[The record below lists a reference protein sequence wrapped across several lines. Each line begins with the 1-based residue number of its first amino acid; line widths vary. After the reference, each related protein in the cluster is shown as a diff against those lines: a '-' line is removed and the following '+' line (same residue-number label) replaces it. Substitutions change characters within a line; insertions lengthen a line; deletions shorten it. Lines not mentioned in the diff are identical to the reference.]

1 MYCNVEN
8 CGSRKNKC
16 TDVYNCDNIDCPI
29 QGNNI
34 MRRMDDLGRIAI
46 PRVIRKIFYN
56 DPDSVIG
63 KPFDVITD
71 TKNKTITLKLHED
84 VDEGGY

>member
-1 MYCNVEN
+1 
-8 CGSRKNKC
+8 
-16 TDVYNCDNIDCPI
+16 
-29 QGNNI
+29 

-46 PRVIRKIFYN
+46 PRVIRKMFYN

-63 KPFDVITD
+63 KTFGITYNTHD
-71 TKNKTITLKLHED
+71 KTITIKLCED

>member
-1 MYCNVEN
+1 
-8 CGSRKNKC
+8 
-16 TDVYNCDNIDCPI
+16 
-29 QGNNI
+29 

-46 PRVIRKIFYN
+46 PRVIRKMFYN

-63 KPFDVITD
+63 KAFDIITD

>member
-1 MYCNVEN
+1 MYCNVKN
-8 CGSRKNKC
+8 CGLRKNRC
-16 TDVYNCDNIDCPI
+16 TDVYNCDNIDCPF

-46 PRVIRKIFYN
+46 PRVVRKMLYN
-56 DPDSVIG
+56 DPDSVVG
-63 KPFDVITD
+63 EAFDVIVD
-71 TKNKTITLKLHED
+71 TTNKTITLKLHED

>member
-46 PRVIRKIFYN
+46 PRVIRKMFYN

-63 KPFDVITD
+63 KPFDIVTD

-84 VDEGGY
+84 VDEGEY

>member
-46 PRVIRKIFYN
+46 PRVIRKMFYN

-63 KPFDVITD
+63 KTFGITYNIHD
-71 TKNKTITLKLHED
+71 KTITIKLCED

>member
-1 MYCNVEN
+1 MEN

-46 PRVIRKIFYN
+46 PRVIRKMFYN

-63 KPFDVITD
+63 KAFDIITD

>member
-29 QGNNI
+29 QGNNT

-63 KPFDVITD
+63 KLFDIITD

>member
-46 PRVIRKIFYN
+46 PRVIRKIFYT

-63 KPFDVITD
+63 KTFGITYNTHD
-71 TKNKTITLKLHED
+71 KTITIKLCED
-84 VDEGGY
+84 VDEGRY

>member
-1 MYCNVEN
+1 
-8 CGSRKNKC
+8 
-16 TDVYNCDNIDCPI
+16 
-29 QGNNI
+29 
-34 MRRMDDLGRIAI
+34 MDDLGRIAI
-46 PRVIRKIFYN
+46 PRVIRKIFYT

-63 KPFDVITD
+63 KPFDIITD

>member
-1 MYCNVEN
+1 MEN

-34 MRRMDDLGRIAI
+34 LRRMDDLGRIAI

-63 KPFDVITD
+63 KPFDIITD